1 MAERIIHL
9 DGENI
14 VSRSSMVLSRPSPD
28 ADLEVVIP
36 DDVCDGLGWREGDVI
51 MLTVVDGC
59 IVCTRAEDAE
69 KTPPGSL

>member
-9 DGENI
+9 DRDNV
-14 VSRSSMVLSRPSPD
+14 VSRSSIVLSRPSPD

-59 IVCTRAEDAE
+59 IVCTRAENVE
-69 KTPPGSL
+69 KTSPANL